1 MLQTQASFDVITA
14 VLLLYIKFF
23 MITFTQKGQVIKAFL
38 VFILLQSRIA
48 EVMETFQLEV
58 IYFHM
63 QCLQHIT
70 YTAAA
75 VKSCNCWH

>member
-1 MLQTQASFDVITA
+1 
-14 VLLLYIKFF
+14 
-23 MITFTQKGQVIKAFL
+23 MITFAQKGQVIKTFL
-38 VFILLQSRIA
+38 VFILLKSRIA
-48 EVMETFQLEV
+48 EVMETFQLEFF
-58 IYFHM
+58 YFQM